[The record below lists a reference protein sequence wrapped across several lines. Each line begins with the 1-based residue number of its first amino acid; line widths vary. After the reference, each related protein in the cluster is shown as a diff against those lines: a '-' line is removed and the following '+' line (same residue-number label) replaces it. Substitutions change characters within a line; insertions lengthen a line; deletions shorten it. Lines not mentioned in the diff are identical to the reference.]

1 MTAAASKDSADVKAV
16 QDQAAKDA
24 QEASNTVV
32 SENKLTR
39 EEADAALTSAKANVV
54 ATGDSQLQKKQV
66 LNTLA
71 LKLLT
76 MTTKFKQQL

>member
-16 QDQAAKDA
+16 QDQAARDA

-54 ATGDSQLQKKQV
+54 ATGGIHSYRRSRC
-66 LNTLA
+66 
-71 LKLLT
+71 
-76 MTTKFKQQL
+76 